1 MKALI
6 LCDGYGKKQSVN
18 GGSSNALIALTEGFT
33 VVDKL
38 LLDLATV
45 ELREAVLLTGAP
57 SRGLPETLGNERKGV
72 KLSYEQAARTFEDIA
87 LVLAKMNDDVVV
99 LDCGTV
105 TDINLKKM
113 IIKFTNSAA
122 PVMIYAAIRAES
134 SSSFER
140 VSRAVFDCESSTV
153 YGGIFCVRK
162 GFDLGQF
169 VLGDEL
175 EDVFSQLADLG
186 KLDIYE
192 EFNFWDTL
200 YTEDGKQRI
209 LREFHNKTA
218 KPWGYEK
225 VQIIT
230 ELYLL
235 KELYIREGY
244 QSSYHYHQN
253 KDETMLIVRGTGY
266 IEFDDR
272 REYFEA
278 GDTIHIKPYEK
289 HTIVASTDTILYEA
303 STPFLD
309 DTTRVKDFYPVR

>member
-6 LCDGYGKKQSVN
+6 LCDGYGKKQSIN
-18 GGSSNALIALTEGFT
+18 DGTSNALTVLTEGFT

-45 ELREAVLLTGAP
+45 GLREAVLLTAVS
-57 SRGLPETLGNERKGV
+57 SRQLQDTLGDEYKGV
-72 KLSYEQAARTFEDIA
+72 KLSYEHAPRTFKDIT
-87 LVLAKMNDDVVV
+87 LVLAKIDDDVIV
-99 LDCGTV
+99 LDSGVV
-105 TDINLKKM
+105 TDINLKKL
-113 IIKFTNSAA
+113 IIKFTQSAA
-122 PVMIYAAIRAES
+122 PVMIYATVPTES

-140 VSRAVFDCESSTV
+140 ASRALFDDEPSTV
-153 YGGIFCVRK
+153 YGGILCVRK
-162 GFDLGQF
+162 AFDFEQYA
-169 VLGDEL
+169 LGDEL
-175 EDVFSQLADLG
+175 EDALPLLADLG
-186 KLDIYE
+186 ELDVYE

-200 YTEDGKQRI
+200 YTEDGKQRVQK
-209 LREFHNKTA
+209 EFHNKTA

-225 VQIIT
+225 VQIIS

-244 QSSYHYHQN
+244 QSSYHFHKN
-253 KDETMLIVRGTGY
+253 KDETMLIMEGTGY

-272 REYFEA
+272 KEYFET
-278 GDTIHIKPYEK
+278 GDTIHIKPYER

-309 DTTRVKDFYPVR
+309 DTTRVKDFYPIR

>member
-18 GGSSNALIALTEGFT
+18 DGSSNALTVLTEGLT

-45 ELREAVLLTGAP
+45 GLCEAVLLTTVS
-57 SRGLPETLGNERKGV
+57 SRQLEETLGNECKGV
-72 KLSYEQAARTFEDIA
+72 KLSYEHAPRTFKDITSLLA
-87 LVLAKMNDDVVV
+87 KIDDDILVLDSGVITDV
-99 LDCGTV
+99 
-105 TDINLKKM
+105 NLKKL
-113 IIKFTNSAA
+113 IIKFTQSAL
-122 PVMIYAAIRAES
+122 PVMIFATTRTES

-140 VSRAVFDCESSTV
+140 VSQALFDEEPSTI
-153 YGGIFCVRK
+153 YGGIFCVRNA
-162 GFDLGQF
+162 FDLGQYA
-169 VLGDEL
+169 LGDEF
-175 EDVFSQLADLG
+175 EDALPLLADLG
-186 KLDIYE
+186 ELDIYE

-200 YTEDGKQRI
+200 YTEDGKQRVQK
-209 LREFHNKTA
+209 EFHNKTV

-244 QSSYHYHQN
+244 QSSYHFHKN
-253 KDETMLIVRGTGY
+253 KDETMLIMQGTGY

-272 REYFEA
+272 KEYFET
-278 GDTIHIKPYEK
+278 GDTIHIKPYER
-289 HTIVASTDTILYEA
+289 HTIVASRDTVLYEA

-309 DTTRVKDFYPVR
+309 DTTRVKDFYPIR

>member
-6 LCDGYGKKQSVN
+6 LCDGYGKKQSIN
-18 GGSSNALIALTEGFT
+18 DGTSNALTVLTEGFT

-45 ELREAVLLTGAP
+45 GLREAVLLTAVS
-57 SRGLPETLGNERKGV
+57 SRQLQDTLGDEYKGV
-72 KLSYEQAARTFEDIA
+72 KLSYEHAPRTFKDIT
-87 LVLAKMNDDVVV
+87 LVLAKIDDDVIV
-99 LDCGTV
+99 LDSGVV
-105 TDINLKKM
+105 TDINLKKL
-113 IIKFTNSAA
+113 IIKFTQSAA
-122 PVMIYAAIRAES
+122 PVMIYATVPTES

-140 VSRAVFDCESSTV
+140 ASRALFDDEPSTV
-153 YGGIFCVRK
+153 YGGILCVRK
-162 GFDLGQF
+162 AFDFEQYAI
-169 VLGDEL
+169 GDEL
-175 EDVFSQLADLG
+175 EDALPLLADLG
-186 KLDIYE
+186 ELDVYE

-200 YTEDGKQRI
+200 YTEDGKQRVQK
-209 LREFHNKTA
+209 EFHNKTA

-225 VQIIT
+225 VQIIS

-244 QSSYHYHQN
+244 QSSYHFHKN
-253 KDETMLIVRGTGY
+253 KDETMLIMEGTGY

-272 REYFEA
+272 KEYFET
-278 GDTIHIKPYEK
+278 GDTIHIKPYER

-309 DTTRVKDFYPVR
+309 DTTRVKDFYPIR